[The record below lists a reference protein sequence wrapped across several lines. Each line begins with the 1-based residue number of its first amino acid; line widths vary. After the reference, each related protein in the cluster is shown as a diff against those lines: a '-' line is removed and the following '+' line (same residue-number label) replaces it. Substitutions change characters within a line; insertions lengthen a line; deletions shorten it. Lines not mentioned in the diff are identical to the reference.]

1 MKHGM
6 LQTRKMTSHQATLL
20 STSSRVDVC
29 PSLDAESGAAPSA
42 RLERELAGKVLRD
55 HHPGVRPRWS
65 PRATLAL
72 SGGISLLLWGA
83 IGLVIF
89 GFR

>member
-1 MKHGM
+1 M
-6 LQTRKMTSHQATLL
+6 LQTRKMTSPQATLL

-29 PSLDAESGAAPSA
+29 PSLDADSGAASAA
-42 RLERELAGKVLRD
+42 RLDRELVGSVLRD
-55 HHPGVRPRWS
+55 HQPGARARWS